1 MKGNQIANF
10 SQGISD
16 DVRSS
21 RGWAMIKHFEIF
33 SNPQRLTPF
42 RSSEADHATNVSS
55 TAAKAFNILHFQH
68 ATTGL
73 LYGLGVNGSG
83 YPKVLRKADPTTGNW
98 LASDGSNAATAIG
111 EGNAARITGS
121 FIEHALNFWGFQGT
135 NQIWKV
141 LISTGVITN
150 SVATVGSTIT
160 SVAQS
165 VFGADGNLY
174 MFYNNQVVRVSPAG
188 AVTDAVLT
196 CLPADMRIT
205 SVARWG
211 SYLAIGMAYGTSNTA
226 PPTGRSQVY
235 LWDYV
240 TTTTVYDVI
249 QWGEGTLTVLGN
261 VEENLIGVTNKY
273 LETPSGL
280 TSLALGNGSMVIRQW
295 NGGVPRI
302 VKEVVGNQVVTLGR
316 FIKDVVIKDNKM
328 HWVASIPMNQS
339 SATESTYH
347 LGIWAYGRK
356 NASSDY
362 ALSLAYIEEGVDSA
376 NFKINSFGNAGNYW
390 FINHSADGSIAKTD
404 DAANYT
410 FTSIGETN
418 IINDGDPSQLKKLD
432 KVWVTTNFL
441 PTAGQVVLKYRADA
455 ETSYTTIYTNTTD
468 NSITHSAT
476 NIESTGVNLPD
487 FNEIQFRVESTGGAE
502 ITGLKYLAHV
512 IPNNPTVANG

>member
-42 RSSEADHATNVSS
+42 RSSEADHATNAGA
-55 TAAKAFNILHFQH
+55 TGAKTFNIQDFQH

-83 YPKVLRKADPTTGNW
+83 FPKVLRKADPTTGNW

-111 EGNAARITGS
+111 EGNATAIRGS
-121 FIEHALNFWGFQGT
+121 FIEWASAWWGFQGT
-135 NQIWKV
+135 NQVFKV
-141 LISTGVITN
+141 LTSTGVITN
-150 SVATVGSTIT
+150 SVATVASTIVT
-160 SVAQS
+160 VAQS
-165 VFGADGNLY
+165 IVGADGNLY

-196 CLPADMRIT
+196 CLPADMRIQ

-211 SYLAIGMAYGTSNTA
+211 SYLAIGMAYGTSATA
-226 PPTGRSQVY
+226 APTGRSQVF

-240 TTTTVYDVI
+240 TSTTVYDVI
-249 QWGEGTLTVLGN
+249 NWGEGALMVLGN

-302 VKEVVGNQVVTLGR
+302 AKEVVGNQVVTLGR
-316 FIKDVVIKDNKM
+316 FIRNVVIKDNKM
-328 HWVASIPMNQS
+328 HWVASVPMNQS
-339 SATESTYH
+339 TATESTYH

-356 NASSDY
+356 NANADY
-362 ALSLAYIEEGVDSA
+362 ALSLAYIEEGVDAA

-404 DAANYT
+404 KSANYT
-410 FTSIGETN
+410 FTSIAETN
-418 IINDGDPSQLKKLD
+418 IIDHGDASQLKKLD

-502 ITGLKYLAHV
+502 ITGIKYLAHA
-512 IPNNPTVANG
+512 ITNNPSVANG